1 VDLADVF
8 LKLAP
13 QDGDIVFFDQGAVD
27 TVELKYLC
35 DNPLPGMRGVVF
47 IGISLRLGQSVE
59 DAVFEMSKPELELLI
74 AEKS

>member
-1 VDLADVF
+1 
-8 LKLAP
+8 
-13 QDGDIVFFDQGAVD
+13 
-27 TVELKYLC
+27 
-35 DNPLPGMRGVVF
+35 VVF

>member
-8 LKLAP
+8 LKLSP

-27 TVELKYLC
+27 TVELKHLC